1 MNSGL
6 KFTLP
11 FNNEEGVTIEFL
23 VELLAIIILNI
34 VLSGDNAVVI
44 ALATRKLVRAQRRK
58 AIVIGTIGAVI
69 LRIILMLIAM
79 QLLTIPFVKVLGS
92 VLLFYIAYDLV
103 KPDNDMAAKSVK
115 SGQTFVSA
123 VGTIVMA
130 DLIMS
135 LDNVL
140 AIAGAANG
148 SVLLAIIG
156 LVISI
161 PIVVFASQII
171 LTQD

>member
-1 MNSGL
+1 MNIGL

-79 QLLTIPFVKVLGS
+79 QLLTIP
-92 VLLFYIAYDLV
+92 
-103 KPDNDMAAKSVK
+103 
-115 SGQTFVSA
+115 
-123 VGTIVMA
+123 
-130 DLIMS
+130 S
-135 LDNVL
+135 LKC
-140 AIAGAANG
+140 
-148 SVLLAIIG
+148 
-156 LVISI
+156 
-161 PIVVFASQII
+161 
-171 LTQD
+171 

>member
-1 MNSGL
+1 M
-6 KFTLP
+6 
-11 FNNEEGVTIEFL
+11 
-23 VELLAIIILNI
+23 
-34 VLSGDNAVVI
+34 
-44 ALATRKLVRAQRRK
+44 
-58 AIVIGTIGAVI
+58 
-69 LRIILMLIAM
+69 
-79 QLLTIPFVKVLGS
+79 LGS

-171 LTQD
+171 VTLMDRFPVLVWIGALLIAYTAGSMIIEDKLVAHWLDSYITGVTQTPLIPGLFCVLLILVDLITKVVTQQHVKKQIH

>member
-1 MNSGL
+1 MNIGL

-79 QLLTIPFVKVLGS
+79 QLLTIP
-92 VLLFYIAYDLV
+92 
-103 KPDNDMAAKSVK
+103 
-115 SGQTFVSA
+115 
-123 VGTIVMA
+123 
-130 DLIMS
+130 S
-135 LDNVL
+135 LKY
-140 AIAGAANG
+140 
-148 SVLLAIIG
+148 
-156 LVISI
+156 
-161 PIVVFASQII
+161 
-171 LTQD
+171 